1 MSIKGLFNIDS
12 SCWNVDQRAFQLWPE
27 LPPTKSQNLGL
38 DFKWWVHYCSR
49 VFEMCDFHLYLLDF
63 IFIKKTL
70 IDFWWFFE
78 KRFYFWNLKLGIGN
92 WKFWILNFEN
102 WNFGILGLANWNLRL
117 WKFENLWLEIL
128 NMKFKIFATWNFETR
143 DLKTCNLKSGDFE
156 IWDLR
161 FETWNFETWDFGILR
176 FKNWNLKFGRW
187 NFKSGDFKIW
197 DWIWKLKFG
206 TWEWKFWIENLGFGI
221 CKKFGI
227 WKWIFYP

>member
-12 SCWNVDQRAFQLWPE
+12 SCWNVDQRAFQLWSE
-27 LPPTKSQNLGL
+27 LQPTKSQNLGL

-78 KRFYFWNLKLGIGN
+78 KRFYFWNLKLRIRN

-117 WKFENLWLEIL
+117 WKFENLYLKFWTWNLKFLQLEIL
-128 NMKFKIFATWNFETR
+128 KLEIWKLATWNLEI
-143 DLKTCNLKSGDFE
+143 LK
-156 IWDLR
+156 
-161 FETWNFETWDFGILR
+161 FETWDLKLEILKLETLE
-176 FKNWNLKFGRW
+176 FWDLKIETWNLEDEILKVET
-187 NFKSGDFKIW
+187 
-197 DWIWKLKFG
+197 LKF
-206 TWEWKFWIENLGFGI
+206 EIEFEN
-221 CKKFGI
+221 
-227 WKWIFYP
+227 